1 MDNDD
6 TWTPAQLKAERAALR
21 ERVLEGFAI
30 IGVVLVLVAL
40 VLTASGCASER
51 FLSEEQDAA
60 MREHC
65 AQGCRVVPL
74 PIWNQIKEFFEQLL
88 KPETRMPT

>member
-1 MDNDD
+1 MDSYD

-30 IGVVLVLVAL
+30 IGAVLVLVAL
-40 VLTASGCASER
+40 VLTVSGCASER
-51 FLSEEQDAA
+51 FLTEEQDAA
-60 MREHC
+60 MREQC
-65 AQGCRVVPL
+65 KEGCRVVPT
-74 PIWNQIKEFFEQLL
+74 PVWNQIKEFFEQLL